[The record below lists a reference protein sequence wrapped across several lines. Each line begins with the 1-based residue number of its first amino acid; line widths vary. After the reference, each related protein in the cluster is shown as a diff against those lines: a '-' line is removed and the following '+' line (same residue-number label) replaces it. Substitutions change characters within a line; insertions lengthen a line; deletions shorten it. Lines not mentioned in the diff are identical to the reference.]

1 MTDQILRLPRVLE
14 KTGMGRTWVYAA
26 VKAGRFPKSLK
37 LGARA
42 VGWRSSDI
50 ENWIASRENGA
61 T

>member
-1 MTDQILRLPRVLE
+1 MTETILRLPRVLE

-26 VKAGRFPKSLK
+26 VKDGRFPQSLK

-50 ENWIASRENGA
+50 ENWIASRESGVS
-61 T
+61 